1 MVTQTRKL
9 ELSDM
14 VAAAHVHRAAY
25 DSALPWLAGRHTPD
39 EDHWFFRERV
49 FAECDVWG
57 AFNGPD
63 LAGIVA
69 FRPEWLDQLYILP
82 QAQGSGVG
90 SSLLKIAQEPH
101 ARLHLWTF
109 QRNQR
114 ARRFY
119 ESKGF
124 VLVKETDGA
133 ENEEK
138 EPDALYRW
146 TR

>member
-1 MVTQTRKL
+1 MGMRTTKL
-9 ELSDM
+9 QLSDM
-14 VAAAHVHRAAY
+14 TAAARVHRAAF
-25 DSALPWLAGRHTPD
+25 DAAMPWLAGRHTPE
-39 EDHWFFRERV
+39 EDDWFFRERV
-49 FAECDVWG
+49 FVTCDVWG
-57 AFNGPD
+57 AFNS
-63 LAGIVA
+63 LELIGIVA
-69 FRPEWLDQLYILP
+69 FRPDWVDQLYVLP
-82 QAQGSGVG
+82 QAQRAGVG
-90 SSLLKIAQEPH
+90 SSLLTIAQEVH

-124 VLVKETDGA
+124 VLVSETDGA